1 MDASLFS
8 PDLFAVL
15 AAPPGP
21 VGAEG
26 EQRSA
31 ILQDALLRVGSWLEF
46 VAELEFADE
55 TGPPPLQ
62 TAFES
67 HALRASIGDDGEAR
81 VEVVVAPD
89 DVAVRLV
96 IPSASAYGLT
106 SSWRGLR
113 ARMLDGDAAQPF
125 LQAAEALPD
134 RYRIGPLG
142 DTRTVPASLS
152 PDYLRRLLDEAEVE
166 GVPLAID
173 LIVPREEIL
182 ARIDRAAHDLE
193 TALLAIAPLYHLV
206 VEYSS
211 LDDAPTGELTK
222 LGPLTRDISGERLP
236 RSRGK
241 PAVFGANSEN
251 ISKNTVSAT
260 RALGRSAGATTT
272 TRRERSRTLSEEAAI
287 EESLE
292 GALSTARVDQEGE
305 ESEREA
311 DRGDAEHAGP
321 FVRRFAPRSAV
332 RVTVRSRPVWGAF
345 DTSAPIE
352 GGHTVYVLAGV
363 FEGKQGVVQE
373 LDGRGGARVF
383 LGLFATTI
391 PLGDLA
397 RARDGRPALGSSHRR
412 HRR

>member
-15 AAPPGP
+15 AAAPPGQA
-21 VGAEG
+21 GTEG
-26 EQRSA
+26 TQRSA

-142 DTRTVPASLS
+142 DTRNVPASLS

-173 LIVPREEIL
+173 LIVPRGEIL

-193 TALLAIAPLYHLV
+193 TALLAIAPIYHLV

-211 LDDAPTGELTK
+211 LDDVPTGELTK
-222 LGPLTRDISGERLP
+222 LGPLTRDISGERPP
-236 RSRGK
+236 RPRGK
-241 PAVFGANSEN
+241 PAVFGATSGSL
-251 ISKNTVSAT
+251 SKNTTA
-260 RALGRSAGATTT
+260 
-272 TRRERSRTLSEEAAI
+272 RRERPRTLSEEAAI

-292 GALSTARVDQEGE
+292 GALSTARVEQEGE
-305 ESEREA
+305 ESEHEVNRV
-311 DRGDAEHAGP
+311 DAEHSGP

-352 GGHTVYVLAGV
+352 GGHTVCVLAGV

-397 RARDGRPALGSSHRR
+397 RAREGRPALGSSHRR